1 MRTILLVSLCALLC
15 PASALAQTAPVPA
28 TAPAPAASARGGDIS
43 RDEYIQRAVD
53 RAKRAA
59 EKRFDQMDANHDGV
73 LTAEE
78 RRSYRAERRAARE
91 GRAQRRAARSQ

>member
-1 MRTILLVSLCALLC
+1 MRAILLVSLCVLLC
-15 PASALAQTAPVPA
+15 PALALAQTASTP
-28 TAPAPAASARGGDIS
+28 TAAPPPAASARGGDIS

-59 EKRFDQMDANHDGV
+59 EKRFDQMDANHDGM

-78 RRSYRAERRAARE
+78 RRSYRAERRAAR
-91 GRAQRRAARSQ
+91 SQSQ

>member
-1 MRTILLVSLCALLC
+1 MMRIFLAVSLIALLA
-15 PASALAQTAPVPA
+15 PAAASAQTA
-28 TAPAPAASARGGDIS
+28 TAPAPATTNAAPARGGDIS

-73 LTAEE
+73 LTADE
-78 RRSYRAERRAARE
+78 RRNYRAAR
-91 GRAQRRAARSQ
+91 RQQRDSQSQ